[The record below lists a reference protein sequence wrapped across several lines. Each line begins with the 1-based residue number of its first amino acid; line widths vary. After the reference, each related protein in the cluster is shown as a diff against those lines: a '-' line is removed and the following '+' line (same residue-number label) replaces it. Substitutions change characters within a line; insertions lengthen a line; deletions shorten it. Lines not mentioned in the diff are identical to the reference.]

1 MKWEVLT
8 DAPSAVVEVWVRSL
22 ELLRSGEKFNESIIT
37 ASRVAGFVEATVLGD
52 LLSFRNNCR
61 SGARV

>member
-8 DAPSAVVEVWVRSL
+8 DAPSAVVEVWVRPL

-37 ASRVAGFVEATVLGD
+37 ASRVEATVFGD
-52 LLSFRNNCR
+52 LSFRNNCP